1 MNDMVLVRAVRW
13 RTLQVRSACV
23 ALGMATTAPCLA
35 AAALP
40 LGQWRVDAVHVD
52 SRRTSRMSIMPNDPT
67 LVGRRLSSTADR
79 LSLEG
84 QEEDRCEGPSAAEQV
99 SSLASV
105 IADTMDA
112 GPDGSPV
119 ATPTD
124 YGLTGPGGRIKVYWV
139 TCRSGHFGPSDL
151 RGHSNAWLVQTG
163 QKLLIGWA
171 DQTVLAAVPAS
182 QAVNGLSGSGPAFNC
197 ARAST
202 ATEHAI
208 CQSPDLSA
216 ADRSVAAAYS
226 NAEYWC
232 DKDPSKLALLAKV
245 QKAWRSQRDACGSDA
260 ACLAKSMSDQ
270 TAKLGEPSSFLG
282 D

>member
-1 MNDMVLVRAVRW
+1 MNGKVLVCAFHWRA
-13 RTLQVRSACV
+13 LQVRLVCA
-23 ALGMATTAPCLA
+23 AFGMTTAAWCSAMA
-35 AAALP
+35 AIP
-40 LGQWRVDAVHVD
+40 LGQWRIDAVHVD
-52 SRRTSRMSIMPNDPT
+52 SRRTSRMSVMPNDPT

-84 QEEDRCEGPSAAEQV
+84 PEEDRCEGPSAVEQV

-105 IADTMDA
+105 IAETMDA
-112 GPDGSPV
+112 RPDGAPA
-119 ATPTD
+119 ATPAD
-124 YGLTGPGGRIKVYWV
+124 YGLAGPGGDIKVYWV
-139 TCRSGHFGPSDL
+139 TCRSGHFGPSDF
-151 RGHSNAWLVQTG
+151 RGHPDSWLVRTG
-163 QKLLIGWA
+163 PTLLIGWA

-182 QAVNGLSGSGPAFNC
+182 QAANGGAGSGPSFNC

-216 ADRSVAAAYS
+216 ADRSVAAAYR

-232 DKDPSKLALLAKV
+232 DKDSGKLALLAKV
-245 QKAWRSQRDACGSDA
+245 QKAWRSQRDACASDT
-260 ACLAKSMSDQ
+260 ACLARSMADQ